1 MSSGRG
7 SRGGY
12 KVLCVSC
19 LHPKASDD
27 VIRESLYREY
37 NKKYGDVSVRVMH
50 EPDERVAY
58 VYFRNFDD
66 ARDAKHA
73 KSRIILFDKA
83 AVVEPVYENR
93 RRSPSPPPP
102 PPPPLSHP
110 AAASSSSS
118 SNFYHHNHHAPR
130 YSRSRS
136 PLRHAHHSP
145 SGGAGGGDYHHHNRD
160 GDSYASYDRP
170 PHHHNHQQQ
179 QQHVPRRYPYSEAHH
194 RRYTKDNRA
203 SGAPPADHHHH
214 HTHHPSHHHGGGG
227 GGGPHH
233 HHAQQQSHHHHNNH
247 HNLPPPPSPLSNKKD
262 KFPNYLNHIP
272 PEDDP
277 LATRTLFTGNLELNI
292 TEEEMR
298 RIFGRYGKLV
308 DIDIKRPPPGT
319 GNAYAFI
326 RYENLDQAHRAK
338 LELSGQYIG
347 KFQCKIG
354 YGKVNPTPKVWVG
367 GLGSWASGGL
377 LESEFDRFG
386 AIQKVD
392 YRKGDPHAYIYFE
405 SIEAAQAAVQEM
417 RGYPLGGQERRLRM
431 DFADMEDSAAP
442 PAVAGGDRY
451 RGESSSSSS
460 YHANYAAGSNNSG
473 ARGGGAGGGNSYP
486 PRRPYDIEEPG
497 RASRVRRRSEEDLRR
512 RYEGPEEED
521 EGEDD
526 EEPEE
531 GGLEPS
537 GGGTSGIRSLS
548 EITKKTPN
556 VWDGGLIL
564 KNSLF
569 PTKLHLIEGSEEV
582 VDSLK
587 DETDKPHLKI
597 TQRLRLDQGKLD
609 DVSKRMKTSG
619 AHAIFL
625 GVSDSNELTHENP
638 DIQSRPLRNLVTY
651 LKQKEAA
658 GVISLNH
665 GGGSS
670 AGNNSSS
677 SGSGNKEENGAG
689 GGVLYCFPPC
699 PFSLDL
705 LRNEFSNID
714 EGGIK
719 EDHLVIVVVCGGN

>member
-136 PLRHAHHSP
+136 PSDTLTTLPLEEVEEETTIIIIEMETPMHPTIAPHITTTTNSSNNMSH
-145 SGGAGGGDYHHHNRD
+145 GDIPTLKHIIDATPRTIE
-160 GDSYASYDRP
+160 P
-170 PHHHNHQQQ
+170 LVLLLLTTTIIIPTTPH
-179 QQHVPRRYPYSEAHH
+179 
-194 RRYTKDNRA
+194 
-203 SGAPPADHHHH
+203 
-214 HTHHPSHHHGGGG
+214 
-227 GGGPHH
+227 
-233 HHAQQQSHHHHNNH
+233 
-247 HNLPPPPSPLSNKKD
+247 
-262 KFPNYLNHIP
+262 I
-272 PEDDP
+272 
-277 LATRTLFTGNLELNI
+277 I
-292 TEEEMR
+292 TEEEEAEDPITTTHSNR
-298 RIFGRYGKLV
+298 ATITTIITTIFHPAIPSIQQKGQIPQLPQPHPTRG
-308 DIDIKRPPPGT
+308 RPPGHTDALHGKPGAQHH
-319 GNAYAFI
+319 GGRNAKDLWALWEARNAYAFI

-689 GGVLYCFPPC
+689 GGVLYCFPPV
-699 PFSLDL
+699 PSPWIYY
-705 LRNEFSNID
+705 ET
-714 EGGIK
+714 
-719 EDHLVIVVVCGGN
+719 

>member
-1 MSSGRG
+1 MVRKVNAILFANVVVGGMCECLVIMTTVNHNEVVLFEVEVESGSGNLSIVAMSSSGGRSGGSG

-93 RRSPSPPPP
+93 RRSPSPPPSSMLGP
-102 PPPPLSHP
+102 PPP
-110 AAASSSSS
+110 
-118 SNFYHHNHHAPR
+118 YYR
-130 YSRSRS
+130 YRSRS
-136 PLRHAHHSP
+136 PMMEGGPHGAPP
-145 SGGAGGGDYHHHNRD
+145 SRLQ
-160 GDSYASYDRP
+160 RQP
-170 PHHHNHQQQ
+170 
-179 QQHVPRRYPYSEAHH
+179 RYPYSEAHH
-194 RRYTKDNRA
+194 RRYTKDNRP
-203 SGAPPADHHHH
+203 GADPHTPPHHHH
-214 HTHHPSHHHGGGG
+214 H
-227 GGGPHH
+227 HH
-233 HHAQQQSHHHHNNH
+233 HHHV
-247 HNLPPPPSPLSNKKD
+247 PPPPVPNKKD

-272 PEDDP
+272 PEEDP

-319 GNAYAFI
+319 
-326 RYENLDQAHRAK
+326 AHRAK
-338 LELSGQYIG
+338 IELSGQYIG

-354 YGKVNPTPKVWVG
+354 YGKVNPTPKVWIG
-367 GLGSWASGGL
+367 GLGSWASTLL

-392 YRKGDPHAYIYFE
+392 FRKGDPHAYIFFE

-417 RGYPLGGQERRLRM
+417 RGYPLGGQDKRLRM
-431 DFADMEDSAAP
+431 DFADIEESSGGSSSAP
-442 PAVAGGDRY
+442 PIATTPVQDRY
-451 RGESSSSSS
+451 RD
-460 YHANYAAGSNNSG
+460 YHSFRDRNYT
-473 ARGGGAGGGNSYP
+473 
-486 PRRPYDIEEPG
+486 PRRAPPPYSSPSDW
-497 RASRVRRRSEEDLRR
+497 
-512 RYEGPEEED
+512 
-521 EGEDD
+521 
-526 EEPEE
+526 
-531 GGLEPS
+531 PS
-537 GGGTSGIRSLS
+537 GGTKRSIDDLDSDHHRPSRIRRVGSSPEPGEDRRISGDEEDNPRRSCYDGNDDSGGVRSLV

-569 PTKLHLIEGSEEV
+569 PTKFYLIEGNEDV
-582 VDSLK
+582 
-587 DETDKPHLKI
+587 
-597 TQRLRLDQGKLD
+597 GKLD
-609 DVSKRMKTSG
+609 DVAKRMKTSSS
-619 AHAIFL
+619 HAIFL
-625 GVSDSNELTHENP
+625 GVSDSTELTHENP

-658 GVISLNH
+658 GVISLNNKDE
-665 GGGSS
+665 GSS
-670 AGNNSSS
+670 
-677 SGSGNKEENGAG
+677 
-689 GGVLYCFPPC
+689 GVLYCFPPC

-705 LRNEFSNID
+705 LRSEFNNID
-714 EGGIK
+714 EGYIRSDK
-719 EDHLVIVVVCGGN
+719 K